1 MQNGQEKKEEVR
13 TMFNQI
19 AKQYDLLNHVLSFGI
34 DFYWRRRTIQVL
46 KSYAPNVT
54 LDVAT
59 GTADLAI
66 LAAKKKATNSVVGID
81 ISSGMLALGVE
92 KVKKNNLTSCITLQL
107 ADSENL
113 PFDDMSFDAAMVA
126 YGVRN
131 FGNLAK
137 GITEI
142 RRCLK
147 PGTPLLVLEFS
158 TPENPIMRNL
168 YKFYSFNI
176 LPLIGRIVSRSSN
189 AYTYLPES
197 VSKFPSGKDFE
208 KVMLD
213 CGFKNTQIKPMSF
226 GITTLYIGIA

>member
-1 MQNGQEKKEEVR
+1 MQSGQEKKEEVR

-34 DFYWRRRTIQVL
+34 DFYWRRQTIKVL
-46 KSYAPNVT
+46 KSFNPNIT
-54 LDVAT
+54 LDIAT

-66 LAAKKKATNSVVGID
+66 LAAKKKATKSVVGID
-81 ISSGMLALGVE
+81 ISSGMLALGEE
-92 KVKKNNLTSCITLQL
+92 KVQNNNLSHCISLQL

-113 PFDDMSFDAAMVA
+113 PFEDTSFDAAMVA

-131 FGNLAK
+131 FGNLTK

-142 RRCLK
+142 HRCLK

-158 TPENPIMRNL
+158 IPENPLMRSL
-168 YKFYSFNI
+168 YTFYSFKI
-176 LPLIGRIVSRSSN
+176 LPLIGRLISKSSN

-208 KVMLD
+208 KVMID
-213 CGFKNTQIKPMSF
+213 CGFKNTKIMPMSF